1 MPADIAQHLDPVE
14 SCQPFGVVGHDRV
27 MLACAE
33 SQEAREHLLDAVLI
47 ALDLLDRKDF
57 PGFIL
62 AGGVADAGGAAA
74 HQRDRLV
81 AGLLQPVEA
90 HDLHHGADV
99 KRRRGAVETDIADK
113 VATGREL
120 VQRVRV
126 RNLMNKAAAP
136 QHIEKIRFKN
146 SHFGATLIILIFSRY
161 SQGVAEPWRNRLPQA
176 CALWHYKMCLFDTS
190 WASRAGASRGS
201 TMALMLTAI
210 GLMSVTSLD
219 GVDVALIETD
229 GRRVKAFGPT
239 GYRPYTQNER
249 GLLRQ
254 ALTEAVNLPQRD
266 ARPGILREAEHAV
279 TIAHAE
285 AVAAFTAQNRLS
297 REDVDIVGFH
307 GQTVLHRPAQK
318 MTVQI
323 GDAAAL
329 AKAIHIPVMHDFRA
343 ADVAAGGQGAPFV
356 PVYHRALAQSLE
368 REGPMVVVNIGG
380 VSNITYIDGTDTL
393 IACDTGP
400 GNALLDDY
408 MYRTTGQALDCEG
421 RMAAQGVADE
431 AWVARALEH
440 PFFARPPPKSLD
452 RHDFASLA
460 LREMRP
466 ADGAATL
473 TAFTA
478 AAIARIVALLPK
490 VPLNWIVVGGGARNH
505 TMMRMLRERLAP
517 ATIEAGDALG
527 WSTDAIEAQAFG
539 FLAARGLKG
548 LPLSY
553 PATTG
558 VPIPMTGGVIARP

>member
-1 MPADIAQHLDPVE
+1 M
-14 SCQPFGVVGHDRV
+14 
-27 MLACAE
+27 
-33 SQEAREHLLDAVLI
+33 
-47 ALDLLDRKDF
+47 
-57 PGFIL
+57 
-62 AGGVADAGGAAA
+62 
-74 HQRDRLV
+74 
-81 AGLLQPVEA
+81 
-90 HDLHHGADV
+90 
-99 KRRRGAVETDIADK
+99 
-113 VATGREL
+113 
-120 VQRVRV
+120 
-126 RNLMNKAAAP
+126 
-136 QHIEKIRFKN
+136 
-146 SHFGATLIILIFSRY
+146 
-161 SQGVAEPWRNRLPQA
+161 
-176 CALWHYKMCLFDTS
+176 
-190 WASRAGASRGS
+190 
-201 TMALMLTAI
+201 TMMLTAI
-210 GLMSVTSLD
+210 GLMSGTSLD

-239 GYRPYTQNER
+239 GYRPYTQDER

-297 REDVDIVGFH
+297 REDIDIVGFH

-323 GDAAAL
+323 GDATAL

-380 VSNITYIDGTDTL
+380 VSNITYIDGADTL

-440 PFFARPPPKSLD
+440 PFFALPPPKSLD
-452 RHDFASLA
+452 RNDFASLA

-478 AAIARIVALLPK
+478 AAIARIVPLLPK
-490 VPLNWIVVGGGARNH
+490 VPLSWVVVGGGARNL
-505 TMMRMLRERLAP
+505 TMVRMLRERLAP
-517 ATIEAGDALG
+517 ATVEAGDALG

-558 VPIPMTGGVIARP
+558 VPMPMTGGVIARP